1 MIRVQETEEEEEEE
15 EARRGRR
22 GRRRKG
28 APVIWVPSGRK
39 RRAAKFFRPSCE
51 AARSNS
57 CRANKDGAGSE
68 QLPRLA
74 PIADAMGAAI

>member
-57 CRANKDGAGSE
+57 CRANKDGVGLEGYSAAAT
-68 QLPRLA
+68 LA
-74 PIADAMGAAI
+74 A